1 MNERVRAG
9 LGGAVRALLVFGGV
23 APFLPALVEGVPGLD
38 AFGGAL
44 DAWFSFQCHR
54 EEARALVTSA
64 VCARCLGIYVGLALG
79 ALVVRPR
86 LAPRKHLAWLAVS
99 AALLLAD
106 VLTEALG
113 WRPAWAP
120 LRLVTGFS
128 LAYPVGVSIAGAL
141 QSGRPV
147 SHREPTQVESDA
159 G

>member
-1 MNERVRAG
+1 MSDRVRAG
-9 LGGAVRALLVFGGV
+9 LGASVRALFIFGGI
-23 APFLPALVEGVPGLD
+23 APFLPALVEGLPGLD
-38 AFGGAL
+38 AVGRLL

-54 EEARALVTSA
+54 DEARALVTSA

-86 LAPRKHLAWLAVS
+86 LPPFKHLAWLAVS
-99 AALLLAD
+99 AAVLVAD

-141 QSGRPV
+141 QSGRRV
-147 SHREPTQVESDA
+147 SHGEPTRIESDA